1 MDKEMDCKCCR
12 EMTIEEELNSLPI
25 DSDLKKELI
34 EKIRLLRDRNTE
46 LTERL
51 TEYIIEKDRMRA
63 TIVRLAMMI
72 SDK

>member
-1 MDKEMDCKCCR
+1 MGEEMDCKCRR

-25 DSDLKKELI
+25 DADLKKALI
-34 EKIRLLRDRNTE
+34 EKVGLLRNRNTE

-63 TIVRLAMMI
+63 TIVRLAMML

>member
-1 MDKEMDCKCCR
+1 MEGCKDCR

-25 DSDLKKELI
+25 DADLKKELI
-34 EKIRLLRDRNTE
+34 EKVGLLRDRNTE

-63 TIVRLAMMI
+63 TIVRLAMML

>member
-1 MDKEMDCKCCR
+1 MEDCKCCR

-25 DSDLKKELI
+25 DADLKKELI
-34 EKIRLLRDRNTE
+34 EKIGLLRNRNTE

-63 TIVRLAMMI
+63 TIVRLAMML